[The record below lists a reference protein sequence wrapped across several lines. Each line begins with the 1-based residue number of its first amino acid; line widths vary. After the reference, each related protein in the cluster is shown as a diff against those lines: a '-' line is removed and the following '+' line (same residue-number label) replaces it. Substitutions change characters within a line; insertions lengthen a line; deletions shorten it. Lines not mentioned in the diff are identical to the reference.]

1 FILAALM
8 SILLIT
14 RHTRAEEES
23 GRAELVRANVVGRQ
37 AHLTA
42 ALIVAVLANLATL
55 VVVTALVLAAGYAAM
70 GSLLVGT
77 STALVGMAFAA
88 IAAITAQLSEN
99 SRSASGMAGAV
110 LGVAFVLRALGD
122 MAALG
127 GSALSWASP
136 LGWASQSGPYVLD
149 RGWPLLF
156 LLALSVAAVVG
167 AFGLQGRRDL
177 GAGLLATPHGPPRA
191 RWGLGSPHGLAV
203 RLQRGAV
210 LGWGA

>member
-1 FILAALM
+1 LPTIADTEEELATLTPLLEQPVGRLFTGPAYGMDAPTYERFFASGYVLYLFILAALM

-77 STALVGMAFAA
+77 STALVG
-88 IAAITAQLSEN
+88 
-99 SRSASGMAGAV
+99 
-110 LGVAFVLRALGD
+110 
-122 MAALG
+122 
-127 GSALSWASP
+127 
-136 LGWASQSGPYVLD
+136 
-149 RGWPLLF
+149 
-156 LLALSVAAVVG
+156 
-167 AFGLQGRRDL
+167 
-177 GAGLLATPHGPPRA
+177 
-191 RWGLGSPHGLAV
+191 
-203 RLQRGAV
+203 
-210 LGWGA
+210 